1 MPIPSTLQGLKF
13 ASVSFAATELSLE
26 LGSTHAPDDG
36 YDLFADKNA
45 MGSWGARLG
54 FGLSD
59 RTSLLVDWQHSGPG
73 GAVGTSD
80 DTAEFET
87 ALTVDQLAFGP
98 RFGVLIQDVV
108 MPYATVQAVGMRGRV
123 RLDGDPSSNDD
134 VDQWKDSA
142 LTGGGLAMGGAQ
154 VLLGDPE
161 QSVRFSG
168 HLEMGY
174 GYALP
179 LDFGDYGSI
188 SFHGFALRGGA
199 GIVF

>member
-1 MPIPSTLQGLKF
+1 MIALLF
-13 ASVSFAATELSLE
+13 ASVSLAATELSLE

-36 YDLFADKNA
+36 YALFSDKNV
-45 MGSWGARLG
+45 MGSWGVRLG
-54 FGLSD
+54 FGLDD
-59 RTSLLVDWQHSGPG
+59 RISLLVDWQHSGQG
-73 GAVGTSD
+73 GEVT
-80 DTAEFET
+80 TAADAADFEA
-87 ALTVDQLAFGP
+87 ALTVDQLAVGP
-98 RFGVLIQDVV
+98 RFGVRIQDVV

-123 RLDGDPSSNDD
+123 RLDGDPDSADEL
-134 VDQWKDSA
+134 DQWKDSA

-161 QSVRFSG
+161 QAVRFSG

-179 LDFGDYGSI
+179 LDYGDYGSI

>member
-1 MPIPSTLQGLKF
+1 MIALLF

-36 YDLFADKNA
+36 YQLFSDKNA
-45 MGSWGARLG
+45 MGSWGARVG

-73 GAVGTSD
+73 GVVETSD
-80 DTAEFET
+80 DTAEFEA
-87 ALTVDQLAFGP
+87 ALTVDQLAVGP
-98 RFGVLIQDVV
+98 RFGIAIQDTVT
-108 MPYATVQAVGMRGRV
+108 PYVTVQAVAMRGRV
-123 RLDGDPSSNDD
+123 RLDGDPSSTDE

-142 LTGGGLAMGGAQ
+142 LTGGGLAMAGAQ
-154 VLLGDPE
+154 VVLGEPE
-161 QSVRFSG
+161 QAVRFSG

-179 LDFGDYGSI
+179 LEFGDYGSI

>member
-1 MPIPSTLQGLKF
+1 MITLLF
-13 ASVSFAATELSLE
+13 ASVSLAATELSLE
-26 LGSTHAPDDG
+26 LGSTHAPDPG
-36 YDLFADKNA
+36 YELFSDKNA

-59 RTSLLVDWQHSGPG
+59 RTSVLVDWQHSGPG
-73 GAVGTSD
+73 GAVTTSA
-80 DTAEFET
+80 DTVEFEA
-87 ALTVDQLAFGP
+87 ALTVDQLAVGP
-98 RFGVLIQDVV
+98 RFGIRVHENA
-108 MPYATVQAVGMRGRV
+108 MPYVTVQAVGMRGRV
-123 RLDGDPSSNDD
+123 RLDGDPDSTDD
-134 VDQWKDSA
+134 LDEWKDSA

-154 VLLGDPE
+154 VLVGEPE
-161 QSVRFSG
+161 QTVRFSG

-179 LDFGDYGSI
+179 LDYGDFGSI

>member
-1 MPIPSTLQGLKF
+1 MITLLF
-13 ASVSFAATELSLE
+13 ASVSLAATELSLE

-36 YDLFADKNA
+36 YSLFSDKNA

-59 RTSLLVDWQHSGPG
+59 RTSLLVDWQHSSPG
-73 GAVGTSD
+73 GAVATS
-80 DTAEFET
+80 AETVEFQA
-87 ALTVDQLAFGP
+87 ALTVDQLAVGP
-98 RFGVLIQDVV
+98 RFGVLIEDLV
-108 MPYATVQAVGMRGRV
+108 MPYATVQAVGMRGRL
-123 RLDGDPSSNDD
+123 RLDGDPSSNDEL
-134 VDQWKDSA
+134 DQWMDSA

-154 VLLGDPE
+154 VVLGELE
-161 QSVRFSG
+161 QAVRFSG

-179 LDFGDYGSI
+179 LDYGELGSI

>member
-1 MPIPSTLQGLKF
+1 MIALLF
-13 ASVSFAATELSLE
+13 ASVSLAATELSLE

-36 YDLFADKNA
+36 YALFSSANA

-54 FGLSD
+54 FGLTD
-59 RTSLLVDWQHSGPG
+59 RTSLLVDWQHSGTG
-73 GAVGTSD
+73 GDVTTSG
-80 DTAEFET
+80 DTGDFQS
-87 ALTVDQLAFGP
+87 ALTVDQLSVGP
-98 RFGVLIQDVV
+98 RFGVPIQNV

-123 RLDGDPSSNDD
+123 RLDGDPSSTDD
-134 VDQWKDSA
+134 LDEWKDSS

-154 VLLGDPE
+154 IVVGQPE
-161 QSVRFSG
+161 QAVRFSG

-179 LDFGDYGSI
+179 LDFGDFGSI

>member
-1 MPIPSTLQGLKF
+1 MIALLF
-13 ASVSFAATELSLE
+13 ASVSLAATELSLE
-26 LGSTHAPDDG
+26 LGSTHAPDPG
-36 YDLFADKNA
+36 YALFSDSNA

-73 GAVGTSD
+73 GEVVTSAD
-80 DTAEFET
+80 MADFEA
-87 ALTVDQLAFGP
+87 ALTVDQLAVGP
-98 RFGVLIQDVV
+98 RFGVRIQDVV
-108 MPYATVQAVGMRGRV
+108 MPYVTVQAVGMRGRI
-123 RLDGDPSSNDD
+123 RFDGDPESNDD
-134 VDQWKDSA
+134 LDQWKDSA
-142 LTGGGLAMGGAQ
+142 LTAGGLAMGGAQ
-154 VLLGDPE
+154 VVLGQPE
-161 QSVRFSG
+161 QKVRVSG

-179 LDFGDYGSI
+179 LDYGDYGSI

>member
-1 MPIPSTLQGLKF
+1 MIALLL
-13 ASVSFAATELSLE
+13 ASVSLAATELSLE
-26 LGSTHAPDDG
+26 LGSTHAPDPG
-36 YDLFADKNA
+36 YELFSDKNA

-73 GAVGTSD
+73 GRVTTSA
-80 DTAEFET
+80 DTADFEA

-98 RFGVLIQDVV
+98 RFGIQIEDTV
-108 MPYATVQAVGMRGRV
+108 MPYVTVQAVGMRGRL
-123 RLDGDPSSNDD
+123 RLDGDPASDD
-134 VDQWKDSA
+134 EIDQWKDSA

-154 VLLGDPE
+154 IMLGEPE
-161 QSVRFSG
+161 QAVRFSG

-179 LDFGDYGSI
+179 LDYGDYGSI

>member
-1 MPIPSTLQGLKF
+1 MIALLF
-13 ASVSFAATELSLE
+13 ASVSLAATELSLE

-36 YDLFADKNA
+36 YSLFSDKSA

-54 FGLSD
+54 FGLGN
-59 RTSLLVDWQHSGPG
+59 RTSLVVDWQHSSPG
-73 GAVGTSD
+73 GAVTTSD
-80 DTAEFET
+80 DAAEFQA
-87 ALTVDQLAFGP
+87 ALTVDQLAVGP
-98 RFGVLIQDVV
+98 RFGIPIDDV
-108 MPYATVQAVGMRGRV
+108 MPYVTVQAVGMRGRV
-123 RLDGDPSSNDD
+123 RLDGDPDSTDD
-134 VDQWKDSA
+134 LDEWKDSA

-154 VLLGDPE
+154 VVVGDPE
-161 QSVRFSG
+161 GAVRFSG

-179 LDFGDYGSI
+179 LDYDDFGSI

>member
-1 MPIPSTLQGLKF
+1 MIALLF
-13 ASVSFAATELSLE
+13 ASVSLAATELSLE

-36 YDLFADKNA
+36 YALFSDKNA

-54 FGLSD
+54 FGLGD
-59 RTSLLVDWQHSGPG
+59 RISLLVDWQHSGPG
-73 GAVGTSD
+73 GEVTTSAD
-80 DTAEFET
+80 AADFEA
-87 ALTVDQLAFGP
+87 ALTVDQLAVGP
-98 RFGVLIQDVV
+98 RFGVRIQDVV
-108 MPYATVQAVGMRGRV
+108 MPYATVQAVGMRGRI
-123 RLDGDPSSNDD
+123 RLDGDPDSADEL
-134 VDQWKDSA
+134 DQWKDSA

-161 QSVRFSG
+161 QAVRFSG

-179 LDFGDYGSI
+179 LDYGDYGSI

>member
-1 MPIPSTLQGLKF
+1 MIALLF
-13 ASVSFAATELSLE
+13 ASVSLAATELSVE

-36 YDLFADKNA
+36 YALFSSRNA

-59 RTSLLVDWQHSGPG
+59 RTSLLVDWQHSSPG
-73 GAVGTSD
+73 GEVATSD
-80 DTAEFET
+80 DTVDFQA
-87 ALTVDQLAFGP
+87 ALTVDQLAVGP
-98 RFGVLIQDVV
+98 RVGVPIDNV
-108 MPYATVQAVGMRGRV
+108 MPYLTVQAVGMRGRV
-123 RLDGDPSSNDD
+123 RFDGDPDSTDD
-134 VDQWKDSA
+134 LDEWKDSA

-154 VLLGDPE
+154 VVVGEPE
-161 QSVRFSG
+161 RAVRLSG

-179 LDFGDYGSI
+179 LDYGDFGSI

>member
-1 MPIPSTLQGLKF
+1 MIALLF
-13 ASVSFAATELSLE
+13 ASVSLAATELSLE

-36 YDLFADKNA
+36 YSLFSDKNA
-45 MGSWGARLG
+45 MGSWGARVG

-73 GAVGTSD
+73 GEVMTSA
-80 DTAEFET
+80 DTADFEA
-87 ALTVDQLAFGP
+87 ALTVDQLAVGP
-98 RFGVLIQDVV
+98 RFGIRIQDVV
-108 MPYATVQAVGMRGRV
+108 MPYVTVQAVGMRGRI
-123 RLDGDPSSNDD
+123 RFDGDPESNDD
-134 VDQWKDSA
+134 LDQWKDSA

-154 VLLGDPE
+154 VVLGVPE
-161 QSVRFSG
+161 QAVRFSG

>member
-1 MPIPSTLQGLKF
+1 MIALLF

-36 YDLFADKNA
+36 YQLFSDKNA
-45 MGSWGARLG
+45 MGSWGARVG
-54 FGLSD
+54 FGLGD
-59 RTSLLVDWQHSGPG
+59 RTSEVM
-73 GAVGTSD
+73 
-80 DTAEFET
+80 TAEETADFEA
-87 ALTVDQLAFGP
+87 ALTVDQLAVGP
-98 RFGVLIQDVV
+98 RFGIRIEDVV
-108 MPYATVQAVGMRGRV
+108 MPYVTVQAVGMRGRV
-123 RLDGDPSSNDD
+123 RLDGDPDSNDEL
-134 VDQWKDSA
+134 DQWKDSA

-154 VLLGDPE
+154 VVLGQPE
-161 QSVRFSG
+161 QTVRFEG

>member
-1 MPIPSTLQGLKF
+1 MIALLF
-13 ASVSFAATELSLE
+13 ASVSLAATELSLE

-36 YDLFADKNA
+36 YALFSESNA

-73 GAVGTSD
+73 GEVMTED
-80 DTAEFET
+80 DSASFDA
-87 ALTVDQLAFGP
+87 ALTVDQLSVGP
-98 RFGVLIQDVV
+98 RFGITIQDVV
-108 MPYATVQAVGMRGRV
+108 TPYVTAQAVGMRGRV
-123 RLDGDPSSNDD
+123 RLDGDPQSNDELD
-134 VDQWKDSA
+134 EWKDSS
-142 LTGGGLAMGGAQ
+142 LTGGLLAMGGAQ
-154 VLLGDPE
+154 VVLGDPE
-161 QSVRFSG
+161 QAVRFSG

-179 LDFGDYGSI
+179 LEFGDYGSI